1 MVNIFQ
7 WKNHTIPEHYSS
19 LRISNNEPAY
29 VYAFSTDLTF
39 KTYRIF
45 PFDDRMVAY
54 LPYRQNNVAIPD
66 EESYNMLDET
76 PGISYYCFL
85 YSKESL
91 DINDIM
97 KKVER
102 VKGSLWQ
109 RIKKVLG
116 EKMVN
121 IKNIDF
127 KSSSEISF
135 KARSKGKSVVPILVE
150 INHM

>member
-1 MVNIFQ
+1 MLSVLI
-7 WKNHTIPEHYSS
+7 
-19 LRISNNEPAY
+19 
-29 VYAFSTDLTF
+29 LTF

-66 EESYNMLDET
+66 EESLNMLDET

-91 DINDIM
+91 DIKDIM
-97 KKVER
+97 KKVESA
-102 VKGSLWQ
+102 KGSLWQ

-116 EKMVN
+116 DKMIS

-127 KSSSEISF
+127 ESSEVINF
-135 KARSKGKSVVPILVE
+135 KARSKGKSIVPILVE